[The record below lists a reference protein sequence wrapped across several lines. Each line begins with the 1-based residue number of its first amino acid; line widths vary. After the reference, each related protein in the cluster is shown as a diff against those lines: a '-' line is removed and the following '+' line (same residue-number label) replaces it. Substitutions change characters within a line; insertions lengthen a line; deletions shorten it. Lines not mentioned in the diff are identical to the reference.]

1 MQRRLRNKLLDQ
13 IFLKEKRG
21 LKKKFDSLVRSI
33 LLSLLKYEEILELK
47 FQVSFATREFFKTS
61 SI

>member
-1 MQRRLRNKLLDQ
+1 MQRRLRNKVLDQ